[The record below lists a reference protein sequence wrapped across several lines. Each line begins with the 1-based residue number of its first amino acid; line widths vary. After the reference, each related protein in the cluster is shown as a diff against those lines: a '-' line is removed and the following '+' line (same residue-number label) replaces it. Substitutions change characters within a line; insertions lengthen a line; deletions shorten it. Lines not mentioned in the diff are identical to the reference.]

1 MLRRPSLGLAAV
13 ALCLAPAAAPAATP
27 DRLLPAD
34 ADIVVSVNVRQVLDS
49 GIVKEFALGQIKDFL
64 QGQDAQKLLTQIGL
78 DPLKDVDR
86 VVLGGSGTDQSDMKF
101 LAVVRGKFNPDKL
114 NEGAVAQTQKDPDH
128 FSLVKD
134 AGDAKLYKYQ
144 PENGNPVYATVV
156 DGTAV
161 VVGSDKKLVAAAAA
175 GKDSGVSKEVAALVG
190 KMDDKASVWVAA
202 LVKGKLDNVKLPGGQ
217 GGNPAVQKQLAGLET
232 MTLTVRVTD
241 DVNLNVGLGM
251 KDAEAAGEM
260 GKTVAQGL
268 QQVKGLLPLLA
279 GGQPQLKPLIKEAQ
293 SLKSGVEDKT
303 VVITAKLSG
312 SAIGAMLNPAE

>member
-1 MLRRPSLGLAAV
+1 MLRRSRLGLAAV
-13 ALCLAPAAAPAATP
+13 AACLAPVAAPAATP
-27 DRLLPAD
+27 DKLLPAD
-34 ADIVVSVNVRQVLDS
+34 ADTVISVNVKQVLDS

-64 QGQDAQKLLTQIGL
+64 KGQDAQKLLTQIGL
-78 DPLKDVDR
+78 DPLKDIDR

-101 LAVVRGKFNPDKL
+101 LAVVRGKFDPAKL
-114 NEGAVAQTQKDPDH
+114 NEGAVAQTKKDPDH

-134 AGDAKLYKYQ
+134 GGDKMFKYQ
-144 PENGNPVYATVV
+144 PDNGNPVYATVV
-156 DGTAV
+156 DETAV

-175 GKDSGVSKEVAALVG
+175 GKDSGVSKEVAGLIG

-202 LVKGKLDNVKLPGGQ
+202 VVKGKLDNVKLPGGQ

-268 QQVKGLLPLLA
+268 QQVKGILPLLA

-293 SLKSGVEDKT
+293 SLKSNVEDKT

-312 SAIGAMLNPAE
+312 TAIGAMLNPAE